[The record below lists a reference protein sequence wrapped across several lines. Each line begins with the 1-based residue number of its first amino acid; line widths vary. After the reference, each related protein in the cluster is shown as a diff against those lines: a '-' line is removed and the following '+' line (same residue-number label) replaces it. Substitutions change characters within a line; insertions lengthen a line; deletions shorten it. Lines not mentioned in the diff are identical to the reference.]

1 MLSDR
6 IKKFGLQSNTEPG
19 SDSKTE
25 QPDGVAVTDGTADEG
40 SAANKGGTA
49 QDKTA
54 STKAAPSA
62 SGNNA
67 AQQTAATAAEDATEQ
82 AKQALREAFER
93 ADAERSDAA
102 EQYVAQKLEGAIHR
116 PASRVQPSRGKN
128 DDDRTDA
135 DNGDEYSGDEDGDD
149 SDIPLLL
156 RYSASLESL
165 RGSTSGSGRT
175 ARVDSDSDG
184 EADDD
189 VSDSESDESYQNE
202 AEADID
208 GEAYSGDNAA
218 DIESDSD
225 SSGINT
231 PEQSRSDTGDSGEL
245 SGVLA
250 ALGISPESVETDYG
264 EDGDDSSDGAND
276 RDTSSDSENGSDDPD
291 GTRSPKP
298 SGVFTFGG
306 AFSGGIFG
314 GAAAGTSDSDTSD
327 TEEDIRAEKQKRDK
341 KPLLKTK
348 ASTYAPLLAAVIQ
361 LLLIISSRISLSS
374 LRERGNIY
382 LSVVVIQLLI
392 YVLPGIF
399 YFKLRRE
406 GSIDRLGLKPTPP
419 DRIYIAVLAA
429 LLLFLISTGFK
440 LAYLGLGIYESRFA
454 QYAAYINISTFSDP
468 GDILYMVIT
477 FVLIPAVSE
486 ELIYRSIIFGEYM
499 RDGYGT
505 FIAAAASTLLYAL
518 LHTGLQSLPLY
529 LIIGAVL
536 CVVVRITGSV
546 LMSMVT
552 SIVFGLCD
560 VFTENYVTALA
571 HSDYTALVIF
581 TVISLF
587 LLVAV
592 LFFAE
597 AERLYFVLG
606 TSGEKPPVRSMRDG
620 GTRELLR
627 SALLSPTV
635 LICAAI
641 YAIGIVVSFI

>member
-1 MLSDR
+1 
-6 IKKFGLQSNTEPG
+6 
-19 SDSKTE
+19 
-25 QPDGVAVTDGTADEG
+25 
-40 SAANKGGTA
+40 
-49 QDKTA
+49 
-54 STKAAPSA
+54 
-62 SGNNA
+62 
-67 AQQTAATAAEDATEQ
+67 
-82 AKQALREAFER
+82 
-93 ADAERSDAA
+93 
-102 EQYVAQKLEGAIHR
+102 
-116 PASRVQPSRGKN
+116 
-128 DDDRTDA
+128 
-135 DNGDEYSGDEDGDD
+135 
-149 SDIPLLL
+149 
-156 RYSASLESL
+156 
-165 RGSTSGSGRT
+165 
-175 ARVDSDSDG
+175 
-184 EADDD
+184 
-189 VSDSESDESYQNE
+189 
-202 AEADID
+202 
-208 GEAYSGDNAA
+208 
-218 DIESDSD
+218 
-225 SSGINT
+225 
-231 PEQSRSDTGDSGEL
+231 
-245 SGVLA
+245 
-250 ALGISPESVETDYG
+250 
-264 EDGDDSSDGAND
+264 
-276 RDTSSDSENGSDDPD
+276 
-291 GTRSPKP
+291 
-298 SGVFTFGG
+298 
-306 AFSGGIFG
+306 
-314 GAAAGTSDSDTSD
+314 
-327 TEEDIRAEKQKRDK
+327 
-341 KPLLKTK
+341 
-348 ASTYAPLLAAVIQ
+348 
-361 LLLIISSRISLSS
+361 
-374 LRERGNIY
+374 
-382 LSVVVIQLLI
+382 VVVIQLLI

-419 DRIYIAVLAA
+419 DRVYIAVLAA

-440 LAYLGLGIYESRFA
+440 LAYLRLGIYESRFA

-477 FVLIPAVSE
+477 FVLIPAISE

-518 LHTGLQSLPLY
+518 LHIGLQSLPLY

-606 TSGEKPPVRSMRDG
+606 TSGKKPPVRSMRDG
-620 GTRELLR
+620 GTKELLR